1 MVKPGSAQPIAS
13 LIPADEVR
21 RALAGRVGALDLT
34 LRSIEPGSALV
45 EVNAQIVD
53 PKGMVDAVRVRV
65 APGVAG
71 TIVPYSE
78 GSWPPVGDTES
89 TELKR
94 DSNSATASGR
104 VQITLSGRGPETRKV
119 LVQTARRYRS
129 GQLVYSKPEPFDLPE
144 RPGRIYSPGTSFKAI
159 LKAAGESIALLE
171 SCVDPDKDC
180 RLIKDAQNDS
190 IKIEVPANK
199 LHTLAPEVV
208 AQLDK
213 KKPLHNAPMTLTD
226 VEGDF
231 VAVVLVTGEISPG
244 LALPDDRQGNH
255 IPATFQGAGLLL
267 YLDRDNFVRLE
278 RTSGVAAGSMRPIER
293 ILFEVVRG
301 GKQVVSQND
310 PLPPNGPAYLFLMRR
325 NRHVSWGRATIALH
339 FPCQT
344 RESSLTFHPRSRLDF
359 RPPTSQPPFTA
370 IFENFAVLSDAA
382 IINAKFGDPDEVGQ

>member
-1 MVKPGSAQPIAS
+1 M
-13 LIPADEVR
+13 
-21 RALAGRVGALDLT
+21 
-34 LRSIEPGSALV
+34 
-45 EVNAQIVD
+45 
-53 PKGMVDAVRVRV
+53 
-65 APGVAG
+65 
-71 TIVPYSE
+71 
-78 GSWPPVGDTES
+78 
-89 TELKR
+89 
-94 DSNSATASGR
+94 
-104 VQITLSGRGPETRKV
+104 
-119 LVQTARRYRS
+119 
-129 GQLVYSKPEPFDLPE
+129 YSKPVPYDLPE
-144 RPGRIYSPGTSFKAI
+144 RPGRIYSPGTSLKAI
-159 LKAAGESIALLE
+159 LKAARRESIALLE

-267 YLDRDNFVRLE
+267 YQDRDNFVRLE

-293 ILFEVVRG
+293 VLFEVVRG

-325 NRHVSWGRATIALH
+325 NGRVSWGTSHDRATLPVPNKGIELD
-339 FPCQT
+339 
-344 RESSLTFHPRSRLDF
+344 LPRKVKIGLSA
-359 RPPTSQPPFTA
+359 SNISAEPFTA

-382 IINAKFGDPDEVGQ
+382 IINAKFGDSTKSGQ